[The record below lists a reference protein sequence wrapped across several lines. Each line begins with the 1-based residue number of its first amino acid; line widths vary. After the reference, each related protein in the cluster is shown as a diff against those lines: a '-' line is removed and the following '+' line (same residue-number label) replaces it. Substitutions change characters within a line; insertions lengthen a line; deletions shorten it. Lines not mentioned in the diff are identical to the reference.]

1 MSDYANY
8 TVGWICAIRTEYVA
22 AQAFLDEN
30 FGTPE
35 FIPPGDNNHYTLGR
49 IGKHNVVIAV
59 LPDGGYGL
67 SSAAAVIKDVIRSFP
82 NLRIGL
88 MVGVGGGAPSRKNDI
103 RLGDIVVSSPR
114 DGHGGVFQYDFGKV
128 MEIADTEDGTSVQRF
143 QETGF
148 LAPPPVFLRTAVNGL
163 GARYELQ
170 GHQIEEAIGNVL
182 QKNRKLNRKYKRP
195 QASSDRLYRSDAIH
209 PSSEGDEEHCIK
221 ICGNDASKLVARP
234 ERDEDEDNPA
244 IHYGLIASA
253 NCLMKN
259 ATVRDQIAAKKGA
272 LCFEMEAA
280 GLVNQFPCLVI
291 RGICDY
297 SDSHKNKEWQGYAS
311 MTAAAYAKDLL
322 NEIAPSRVEAETRI
336 SEIPGILSS
345 IEKTTSKINASV
357 QVMGASLGNL
367 TTKQHQAA
375 IKAWL
380 SPSDCSTN
388 YNKAIRQRHKGTG
401 SWLLESDN
409 FDKWKTDRNS
419 FLWLHGIMGCGK
431 TILSSTVIENL
442 SSCRPLVYFYFD
454 ITDGDKQTFDKMIR
468 SLLYQLYYQSS
479 QAPPPQLEEL
489 FHSCE
494 DGNIQPTSL
503 LLSQTFLSIIEKTE
517 EIWIV
522 LDALDECNQEER
534 AELLSWMKGIRTV
547 SERKNVHL
555 LVTSRSDKN
564 DIESGIRKLA
574 HAAYALEIKSSLTTT
589 DISAYIRWRVR
600 EDDGLERWRAYP
612 DIQDEMEAELQRKS
626 DGMFRW
632 VACQLDAVSS
642 CLDLRQLRQTLR
654 SLPKTLD
661 ETYARILHGI
671 PEDYKKSAIKI
682 LQFLTYSRRHLWI
695 EEVIDVVAV
704 DLDESPHFDPKY
716 RMPNQNEILCYC
728 SSLVTTANVYTG
740 RTQLQLAHAS
750 VKEYLL
756 SNRLDDQIA
765 PNFQIFHANASISKI
780 CLTYILHLDL
790 PEPMNFDKD
799 SSIQVLK
806 AFPLASYSAMYWME
820 FAIGVEA
827 ADQDL
832 QGLLEK
838 LFYDKRFYQFCYN
851 LYKPEPQP
859 YRNPMA
865 VEQISKLYYASAC
878 GLRGMVGSLIS
889 AGSHLNAFGEFD
901 DSALFAASICGHCDV
916 VEILLA
922 NGADV
927 NKQEGYFGSPLHAAS
942 RFGYVRIVKLLLAN
956 GANINAQGGISS
968 TALEAA
974 SSANHVEVVE
984 LLLENGADIH
994 DRGGYFYSAL
1004 AAASSYGHD
1013 DVVKLLLKN
1022 GADVDQGYPLE
1033 RAASHGHKK
1042 VVEILLENGADVSI
1056 QGKEY
1061 GGALRAASSRGHA
1074 NIVELLLKRG
1084 ADVNAESVWG
1094 NALEAAS
1101 THGHHESVELLVAN
1115 GANID
1120 QSGALHAASS
1130 CGHERIVETLIRQGA
1145 DVNAQFGVHGSALQ
1159 AASSCGYDKVAKLL
1173 LINGADV
1180 NAQNSMPRASQNALA
1195 AAVSRGHEKV
1205 VELLLKN
1212 GADISESECH
1222 DRLIQIASIRGHLK
1236 VVEILLANG
1245 SSRVTLKNE

>member
-1 MSDYANY
+1 MSDYASY
-8 TVGWICAIRTEYVA
+8 T
-22 AQAFLDEN
+22 AFLDEN

-49 IGKHNVVIAV
+49 IGKHNVVIVV
-59 LPDGGYGL
+59 LPDGGFGL

-128 MEIADTEDGTSVQRF
+128 TETADTEDGTSVQRF

-170 GHQIEEAIGNVL
+170 GHQIEEAIGSVL
-182 QKNRKLNRKYKRP
+182 QRNRKLNRKYKRP
-195 QASSDRLYRSDAIH
+195 QASSDRLYRSDVIH
-209 PSSEGDEEHCIK
+209 PSSGDDEEHCVK
-221 ICGNDASKLVARP
+221 SCGNDASKLVVRP

-259 ATVRDQIAAKKGA
+259 ATVRDQIVAKKGV

-280 GLVNQFPCLVI
+280 GLVNQFPWLVI

-345 IEKTTSKINASV
+345 TFRLWGPV
-357 QVMGASLGNL
+357 LGASLGNL

-419 FLWLHGIMGCGK
+419 FLWSHGIMGCGK
-431 TILSSTVIENL
+431 TILSSTVIESL

-468 SLLYQLYYQSS
+468 SLLG
-479 QAPPPQLEEL
+479 
-489 FHSCE
+489 F
-494 DGNIQPTSL
+494 
-503 LLSQTFLSIIEKTE
+503 
-517 EIWIV
+517 
-522 LDALDECNQEER
+522 
-534 AELLSWMKGIRTV
+534 
-547 SERKNVHL
+547 SERKNVHF

-574 HAAYALEIKSSLTTT
+574 HADYALEIQSSLTTH

-632 VACQLDAVSS
+632 VACQLDAISS

-728 SSLVTTANVYTG
+728 SSLATTANVYTG

-750 VKEYLL
+750 VKGYLM
-756 SNRLDDQIA
+756 SNRLDDKIA

-780 CLTYILHLDL
+780 CLT
-790 PEPMNFDKD
+790 
-799 SSIQVLK
+799 
-806 AFPLASYSAMYWME
+806 
-820 FAIGVEA
+820 
-827 ADQDL
+827 
-832 QGLLEK
+832 
-838 LFYDKRFYQFCYN
+838 
-851 LYKPEPQP
+851 
-859 YRNPMA
+859 
-865 VEQISKLYYASAC
+865 
-878 GLRGMVGSLIS
+878 
-889 AGSHLNAFGEFD
+889 
-901 DSALFAASICGHCDV
+901 
-916 VEILLA
+916 
-922 NGADV
+922 
-927 NKQEGYFGSPLHAAS
+927 
-942 RFGYVRIVKLLLAN
+942 
-956 GANINAQGGISS
+956 
-968 TALEAA
+968 
-974 SSANHVEVVE
+974 
-984 LLLENGADIH
+984 
-994 DRGGYFYSAL
+994 
-1004 AAASSYGHD
+1004 
-1013 DVVKLLLKN
+1013 
-1022 GADVDQGYPLE
+1022 
-1033 RAASHGHKK
+1033 
-1042 VVEILLENGADVSI
+1042 
-1056 QGKEY
+1056 
-1061 GGALRAASSRGHA
+1061 
-1074 NIVELLLKRG
+1074 
-1084 ADVNAESVWG
+1084 
-1094 NALEAAS
+1094 
-1101 THGHHESVELLVAN
+1101 
-1115 GANID
+1115 
-1120 QSGALHAASS
+1120 
-1130 CGHERIVETLIRQGA
+1130 
-1145 DVNAQFGVHGSALQ
+1145 
-1159 AASSCGYDKVAKLL
+1159 
-1173 LINGADV
+1173 
-1180 NAQNSMPRASQNALA
+1180 
-1195 AAVSRGHEKV
+1195 
-1205 VELLLKN
+1205 
-1212 GADISESECH
+1212 
-1222 DRLIQIASIRGHLK
+1222 
-1236 VVEILLANG
+1236 
-1245 SSRVTLKNE
+1245 

>member
-128 MEIADTEDGTSVQRF
+128 MEIANTEDGTSVQRF

-195 QASSDRLYRSDAIH
+195 QASSDRLYRSDVIH
-209 PSSEGDEEHCIK
+209 PSSEDDEEHCIK
-221 ICGNDASKLVARP
+221 SCGNDASKLVVRP
-234 ERDEDEDNPA
+234 ERDEDEDDPA

-259 ATVRDQIAAKKGA
+259 ATVRDQIAAKKGV

-280 GLVNQFPCLVI
+280 GL
-291 RGICDY
+291 
-297 SDSHKNKEWQGYAS
+297 
-311 MTAAAYAKDLL
+311 
-322 NEIAPSRVEAETRI
+322 
-336 SEIPGILSS
+336 
-345 IEKTTSKINASV
+345 
-357 QVMGASLGNL
+357 
-367 TTKQHQAA
+367 AA

-380 SPSDCSTN
+380 SPSDCSIN

-431 TILSSTVIENL
+431 TILSSTVIESL

-503 LLSQTFLSIIEKTE
+503 LLSQTFLGMIEKTE

-534 AELLSWMKGIRTV
+534 VELLSWMKGIRAV
-547 SERKNVHL
+547 SERNNVHL

-574 HAAYALEIKSSLTTT
+574 HADYALEIQSSLTTR

-612 DIQDEMEAELQRKS
+612 DIQDEMEAELRRKS

-632 VACQLDAVSS
+632 VACQLDAISS
-642 CLDLRQLRQTLR
+642 CLDLRQLRRTLR

-716 RMPNQNEILCYC
+716 RIPNQNEILCYC

-750 VKEYLL
+750 VKEYLM
-756 SNRLDDQIA
+756 SNRLDDKIA

-790 PEPMNFDKD
+790 PEPMNFDED
-799 SSIQVLK
+799 SSIQFLK

-820 FAIGVEA
+820 FATGVEG

-838 LFYDKRFYQFCYN
+838 FFYDKRFYQFCYN

-859 YRNPMA
+859 YQNPMA

-901 DSALFAASICGHCDV
+901 DLALFAASICGYCDI

-927 NKQEGYFGSPLHAAS
+927 NKQDGYFGSPLHAAS

-994 DRGGYFYSAL
+994 DQGGYFYSAL
-1004 AAASSYGHD
+1004 AAASRYGHD

-1042 VVEILLENGADVSI
+1042 VVEMLLENGADVSI

-1061 GGALRAASSRGHA
+1061 GGALRAASSCGHA

-1084 ADVNAESVWG
+1084 ADANAESVWG

-1130 CGHERIVETLIRQGA
+1130 CGHERIVETLIHQGA

-1212 GADISESECH
+1212 GADISQSECH
-1222 DRLIQIASIRGHLK
+1222 DRLIQIASSRGHLK

-1245 SSRVTLKNE
+1245 SSRVTPKNE

>member
-114 DGHGGVFQYDFGKV
+114 DGHGGVFQYDFGKI

-221 ICGNDASKLVARP
+221 ICGNDASKLVVRP

-259 ATVRDQIAAKKGA
+259 ATVRDQIAAKKGV

-280 GLVNQFPCLVI
+280 GL
-291 RGICDY
+291 
-297 SDSHKNKEWQGYAS
+297 
-311 MTAAAYAKDLL
+311 
-322 NEIAPSRVEAETRI
+322 
-336 SEIPGILSS
+336 
-345 IEKTTSKINASV
+345 
-357 QVMGASLGNL
+357 VMGASLGNL

-409 FDKWKTDRNS
+409 FGKWKTDRNS

-431 TILSSTVIENL
+431 TILSSTVIESL

-503 LLSQTFLSIIEKTE
+503 LLSQTFLSIIEKIE

-534 AELLSWMKGIRTV
+534 VELLSWMKGIQTV

-574 HAAYALEIKSSLTTT
+574 HAGYALEIKSNLTTT

-632 VACQLDAVSS
+632 VACQLDAISS

-756 SNRLDDQIA
+756 SNRLDDKIA

-799 SSIQVLK
+799 SSIRVLK

-865 VEQISKLYYASAC
+865 VEQISKLYYASVC
-878 GLRGMVGSLIS
+878 GLQGMVGSLIS

-994 DRGGYFYSAL
+994 DQGGYFYSAL

-1033 RAASHGHKK
+1033 RAASHGHKN

-1074 NIVELLLKRG
+1074 NIVEVLLKRG
-1084 ADVNAESVWG
+1084 ADANAESVWG

-1173 LINGADV
+1173 LINGADI

-1222 DRLIQIASIRGHLK
+1222 DRLIQMASIRGHLK

-1245 SSRVTLKNE
+1245 GSRVTPKNE